1 MALPTPPPYT
11 DPIPNNPFYAPFNPY
26 VCGPYFPVAMSSG
39 IDITTGAVV
48 PKLVNEVDNVLAAGP
63 GIALS
68 TLMGVTTIT
77 ATGGGGGGIPTS
89 IITAKGDLIAG
100 TAANTPVALPIGA
113 TDGHVLTVCA
123 ACTEGMTWAAG
134 GGGGGATPATPT
146 VEGIVF
152 GCTDAVNFNY
162 GLGDNIFTALTTGIL
177 NVAIGT
183 GALASTDTGT
193 SNTALGIGALFANTS
208 GTQNVAVGQQ
218 ALAQGTTANL
228 NVAVGSQSL
237 QNATGDANTAI
248 GNFAGNT
255 VTSGSSNI
263 IIGNEGAPSVPV
275 YSVTTENNRV
285 VVGTTAVTNA
295 YIQVAWS
302 VVSDA
307 RDKIVQGDVPHGL
320 DFVKHLEPKAFHFKE
335 TRDSET
341 PHGPLRYGFLAQ
353 DILALEGAQGVI
365 IDNDDSDHLRYNGE
379 ALIPVLVNAL
389 KELSAKVEELEA
401 KLASHG

>member
-11 DPIPNNPFYAPFNPY
+11 NPIPNNPFYSPFAPY
-26 VCGPYFPVAMSSG
+26 VCGPYFPVATSAG

-48 PKLVNEVDNVLAAGP
+48 PQLVNDVQNVLLAGP

-123 ACTEGMTWAAG
+123 ACTEGMYWAAG

-146 VEGIVF
+146 VEGIIY
-152 GCTDAVNFNY
+152 GCTDCTNFNY

-177 NVAIGT
+177 NVAIGA
-183 GALASTDTGT
+183 GALATNDAGT
-193 SNTALGIGALFANTS
+193 SNTALGIGTLFANTS
-208 GTQNVAVGQQ
+208 GNQNVAVGQQ

-255 VTSGSSNI
+255 VTSGSKNVI
-263 IIGNEGAPSVPV
+263 LGHNGAPDTPV
-275 YSVTTENNRV
+275 FTVTTEDNRV
-285 VVGTTAVTNA
+285 VVGTTAITNA
-295 YIQVAWS
+295 YVQVAWT

-320 DFVKHLEPKAFHFKE
+320 DFVKQLEPKAFHFKE

-353 DILALEGAQGVI
+353 DILALEGEKGVI
-365 IDNDDSDHLRYNGE
+365 IDNEDADKLRYNGE
-379 ALIPVLVNAL
+379 ALVPVLVKAIQ
-389 KELSAKVEELEA
+389 ELSAKVEELEA
-401 KLASHG
+401 KLAAHG

>member
-1 MALPTPPPYT
+1 MALPTPPPYSN
-11 DPIPNNPFYAPFNPY
+11 PIPNNPFYSPLNPY

-77 ATGGGGGGIPTS
+77 ATGGGGGG
-89 IITAKGDLIAG
+89 
-100 TAANTPVALPIGA
+100 
-113 TDGHVLTVCA
+113 
-123 ACTEGMTWAAG
+123 
-134 GGGGGATPATPT
+134 TPATPT
-146 VEGIVF
+146 VEGIVY
-152 GCTDAVNFNY
+152 GCTDSTNFNY

-177 NVAIGT
+177 NVAIGA
-183 GALASTDTGT
+183 GALATNDAGT

-208 GTQNVAVGQQ
+208 GNQNVAVGQQ

-255 VTSGSSNI
+255 VTSGSKNVI
-263 IIGNEGAPSVPV
+263 LGHNGAPDTPV
-275 YSVTTENNRV
+275 FTVTTEDNRV
-285 VVGTTAVTNA
+285 VVGTTAITNA
-295 YIQVAWS
+295 YVQVAWT

-307 RDKIVQGDVPHGL
+307 RDKIVQGNVPHGL
-320 DFVKHLEPKAFHFKE
+320 DFVKQLEPKAFHFKE

-353 DILALEGAQGVI
+353 DILALEGEKGVI
-365 IDNDDSDHLRYNGE
+365 IDNEDADKLRYNGE
-379 ALIPVLVNAL
+379 ALVPVLVNAI
-389 KELSAKVEELEA
+389 KELSTKVEELEA
-401 KLASHG
+401 KLAAHG